1 MEGKQKIN
9 CNVES
14 CKFNDRRKCECNL
27 NQITVEP
34 TCDCHTELVDKN
46 MNRKKGRDIVF
57 ISLLFLIIL
66 QFFAQSLTNI
76 FKNYIV
82 E

>member
-27 NQITVEP
+27 DQITVEP
-34 TCDCHTELVDKN
+34 TCDCHTEFADE
-46 MNRKKGRDIVF
+46 
-57 ISLLFLIIL
+57 SLCGSYEYR
-66 QFFAQSLTNI
+66 Q
-76 FKNYIV
+76 
-82 E
+82 EHE